1 MSIRRKLYNYQRIKE
16 DINKQKYSM
25 FNIKKTKLIR
35 CQFLSTYLQIQY
47 SSNIVPATY
56 FENINELIL
65 MIICKGKRLI
75 IANIS
80 LKQKNKFR
88 GLTLQKF
95 DKKNTQIDEW
105 KRTENEGIDLWN
117 IITWYLTK
125 KQKQFNGE
133 KVAFAIN
140 DRNWTSIWESN
151 KK

>member
-1 MSIRRKLYNYQRIKE
+1 
-16 DINKQKYSM
+16 M
-25 FNIKKTKLIR
+25 FNIKKTELIR

-95 DKKNTQIDEW
+95 DKKNTQIDE
-105 KRTENEGIDLWN
+105 
-117 IITWYLTK
+117 
-125 KQKQFNGE
+125 
-133 KVAFAIN
+133 
-140 DRNWTSIWESN
+140 
-151 KK
+151 